1 MTLSGHILVRGVFAY
16 KLAYQDLLLGACL
29 FFFSFFLLLVSL
41 MLLMKIMKIAVTQNL
56 VVVKNNI
63 AGLAQKLVKI
73 LTVL

>member
-1 MTLSGHILVRGVFAY
+1 
-16 KLAYQDLLLGACL
+16 
-29 FFFSFFLLLVSL
+29 
-41 MLLMKIMKIAVTQNL
+41 MKIAVTQNL